1 MEKGKSSGFLAL
13 GGLFVLLILV
23 PFFFRGYFQRHVAI
37 MILMWS
43 TIGVAWNMLAGYA
56 GQTSLGHAVYF
67 GIGAYTTG
75 ILFAKAN
82 ITPWIGGILGAFFAA
97 VMAGGLGFP
106 LFRLSGFYFSIATI
120 ALGEIVWIL
129 FTNWDW
135 VGGARGLFIPSVGD
149 SWTFIQFSNK
159 IPYYYIILSLFAI
172 TFLAAYFLSK
182 SRAGYYFRAVRDE
195 YEAAMSLGVDIR
207 KYKTLAYAFSAF
219 FTALAGAFYACYIL
233 YIDPDSVL
241 MGKISIQICF
251 FTILGGIGEL
261 WGPLAGAIALI
272 PISEFARIHF
282 SGGGRAVDLL
292 IYGVLIV
299 LFAIYQPHGVIGM
312 FKKIHKWHRMRT

>member
-1 MEKGKSSGFLAL
+1 MKLNGNSKWIWLIFCFAL
-13 GGLFVLLILV
+13 LV
-23 PFFFRGYFQRHVAI
+23 PVFIKGYFQMHVAI

-43 TIGVAWNMLAGYA
+43 TIGVAWNMLSGYA
-56 GQTSLGHAVYF
+56 GQISLGHAVYF

-75 ILFAKAN
+75 VLFAKAN
-82 ITPWIGGILGAFFAA
+82 MIPWLGGIIGGTLAA

-120 ALGEIVWIL
+120 ALGEIIWII

-135 VGGARGLFIPSVGD
+135 IGGARGLFIPSIGD
-149 SWTFIQFSNK
+149 SWAYMQFSNK
-159 IPYYYIILSLFAI
+159 TPYYYIVLTLFI
-172 TFLAAYFLSK
+172 TTLVCAYYLSK

-195 YEAAMSLGVDIR
+195 FEAAMSLGVDIR
-207 KYKTLAYAFSAF
+207 KYKTIAYSFSAF

-272 PISEFARIHF
+272 PISEFARIKF
-282 SGGGRAVDLL
+282 SGGGRALDLL
-292 IYGVLIV
+292 LYGILII
-299 LFAIYQPHGVIGM
+299 LFAIYQPHGIMGM
-312 FKKIHKWHRMRT
+312 FKQWKRSKG